1 MTTKKLYGLNKYLLD
16 LIKLY
21 EIEKLPKVL
30 MLSGKKGQGKFT
42 LVHHLISHIFDKD
55 NYIIEKREITKTN
68 KLFNNIKEN
77 YFPNVI
83 YNGCNKSIK
92 IEDIRNLRIN
102 LQKTSIN
109 NFKRY
114 IIFDDVEYLNENC
127 VNALLKTI
135 EEPSSTNYF
144 ILINNQKQSILD
156 TLKSR
161 SIEFLIFLNNKD
173 KLDIIKK
180 LVIDFKIEKKINID
194 DSMLTPGEYL
204 KFNKFVTEEKINL
217 EDRLIINIEKLL
229 KLNKLKK
236 NIDYLNFSIYLINQY
251 YFKMYKNKIN
261 VNNYYNNKM
270 NIIKKIFE
278 TNKLNLNHTNLIS
291 EIENCI

>member
-180 LVIDFKIEKKINID
+180 LVIDFKIEKKINLD